1 MTTARCLRAVFIQG
15 ERMMRVMLVEDDA
28 RLAELVME
36 YLNNYE
42 FAVELVTRGDEALA
56 RFQASLPDLVVL
68 DLMLPGTD
76 GMVVCR
82 QLRAVS
88 DVPILILT
96 AREDS
101 YDEVSGLEQGA
112 DDFVNKPVQPRV
124 LLARLRALARRR
136 LPAAPDPA
144 PQEPAA
150 PSGHDDTPV
159 YDFGALHIATA
170 DRSVVWRGQECVLS
184 NTEYKLLLVLVE
196 SAGRVLSRDAL
207 LKKMRGI
214 EFDGLDRSID
224 NAISKLRRRFDD
236 VDSSKIKTV
245 WGEGY
250 LFSPS
255 AWN

>member
-1 MTTARCLRAVFIQG
+1 MH
-15 ERMMRVMLVEDDA
+15 RVMLVEDDA
-28 RLAELVME
+28 RLAELVSE
-36 YLNNYE
+36 YLSSYE
-42 FAVELVTRGDEALA
+42 FAVDLVTRGDVALE
-56 RFQASLPDLVVL
+56 RFKELSPDVVIL
-68 DLMLPGTD
+68 DLMLPGLD

-82 QLRAVS
+82 QIREHS

-124 LLARLRALARRR
+124 LLARLRAMMRRAQAKSGVDARI
-136 LPAAPDPA
+136 L
-144 PQEPAA
+144 Q
-150 PSGHDDTPV
+150 
-159 YDFGALHIATA
+159 FGALRIVTS
-170 DRSVVWRGQECVLS
+170 DRSVVWRGQPCILS
-184 NTEYKLLLVLVE
+184 NTEYKLLLVLAE
-196 SAGRVLSRDAL
+196 AAGRVLSRDAL

-224 NAISKLRRRFDD
+224 NCISKLRRKFDD
-236 VDSSKIKTV
+236 ADSEKIKTV

>member
-1 MTTARCLRAVFIQG
+1 MV
-15 ERMMRVMLVEDDA
+15 RVMLVEDDA
-28 RLAELVME
+28 RLAELVIE
-36 YLNNYE
+36 YLNGYE

-56 RFQASLPDLVVL
+56 RFQASQPDMVVL

-88 DVPILILT
+88 SVPILILT

-136 LPAAPDPA
+136 QAGVADAPASAAPAPVPA
-144 PQEPAA
+144 PA
-150 PSGHDDTPV
+150 DDTTPI
-159 YDFGALHIATA
+159 YTFGALRIVTA

-184 NTEYKLLLVLVE
+184 NTEYKLLLVLAE

-236 VDSSKIKTV
+236 TDSSKIKTV

>member
-1 MTTARCLRAVFIQG
+1 MY
-15 ERMMRVMLVEDDA
+15 RVMLVEDDA
-28 RLAELVME
+28 RLAELVTE
-36 YLNNYE
+36 YLSGYE
-42 FAVELVTRGDEALA
+42 FAVELVTRGDTALD
-56 RFQASLPDLVVL
+56 RFKELTPDVVIL
-68 DLMLPGTD
+68 DLMLPGLD

-82 QLRAVS
+82 QIREQS

-124 LLARLRALARRR
+124 LLARLRALMRRTQ
-136 LPAAPDPA
+136 AK
-144 PQEPAA
+144 
-150 PSGHDDTPV
+150 SGVDSRV
-159 YDFGALHIATA
+159 LQFGALRIVTS
-170 DRSVVWRGQECVLS
+170 DRSVIWRGQPCVLS
-184 NTEYKLLLVLVE
+184 NTEYKLLLVLAE
-196 SAGRVLSRDAL
+196 AAGRVLSRDAL

-224 NAISKLRRRFDD
+224 NCISKLRRKFEDAE
-236 VDSSKIKTV
+236 SEKIKTV

>member
-1 MTTARCLRAVFIQG
+1 MY
-15 ERMMRVMLVEDDA
+15 RVLLVEDDP
-28 RLAELVME
+28 RLAELVTE
-36 YLNNYE
+36 YLSGYE
-42 FAVELVTRGDEALA
+42 FAVDLVTRGDTALEHFKTA
-56 RFQASLPDLVVL
+56 APDIVVL
-68 DLMLPGTD
+68 DLMLPGLD

-82 QLRAVS
+82 QIRDVS

-96 AREDS
+96 AREDT

-124 LLARLRALARRR
+124 LLARLRALLRRTQTKTV
-136 LPAAPDPA
+136 L
-144 PQEPAA
+144 
-150 PSGHDDTPV
+150 DTRV
-159 YDFGALHIATA
+159 LEFGALRIMTS
-170 DRSVVWRGQECVLS
+170 DRSVAWRGQPCVLS
-184 NTEYKLLLVLVE
+184 NTEYKLLLVLAE
-196 SAGRVLSRDAL
+196 AAGRVLSRDEL

-224 NAISKLRRRFDD
+224 NCISKLRRKFDD
-236 VDSSKIKTV
+236 NMSEKIKTV

>member
-1 MTTARCLRAVFIQG
+1 MY
-15 ERMMRVMLVEDDA
+15 RVMLVEDDA

-36 YLNNYE
+36 YLSGYE
-42 FAVELVTRGDEALA
+42 FAVELVTRGDTALE
-56 RFQASLPDLVVL
+56 RFKALSPDVVVL
-68 DLMLPGTD
+68 DLMLPGLD

-82 QLRAVS
+82 QLREIS
-88 DVPILILT
+88 EVPILILT

-124 LLARLRALARRR
+124 LLARLRALMRRTQAKGGNDARM
-136 LPAAPDPA
+136 L
-144 PQEPAA
+144 Q
-150 PSGHDDTPV
+150 
-159 YDFGALHIATA
+159 FGALRIVTT
-170 DRSVVWRGQECVLS
+170 DRSVVWRDEVCVLS
-184 NTEYKLLLVLVE
+184 NTEYKLLLVLAE
-196 SAGRVLSRDAL
+196 AAGRVLSRDAL

-224 NAISKLRRRFDD
+224 NCISKLRRKFDD
-236 VDSSKIKTV
+236 ADSEKIKTV

>member
-1 MTTARCLRAVFIQG
+1 MY
-15 ERMMRVMLVEDDA
+15 RVMLVEDDA
-28 RLAELVME
+28 RLAELVTE
-36 YLNNYE
+36 YLSGYE
-42 FAVELVTRGDEALA
+42 FAVDLVGRGDQALE
-56 RFQASLPDLVVL
+56 RFKTLSPDVVVL
-68 DLMLPGTD
+68 DLMLPGLD

-82 QLRAVS
+82 QIREMS
-88 DVPILILT
+88 EVPILILT

-124 LLARLRALARRR
+124 LLARLRALMRRT
-136 LPAAPDPA
+136 AQAKGGA
-144 PQEPAA
+144 
-150 PSGHDDTPV
+150 DTRV
-159 YDFGALHIATA
+159 LQFGALRIVTT
-170 DRSVVWRGQECVLS
+170 DRSVVWRGEPCVLS
-184 NTEYKLLLVLVE
+184 NTEYKLLLVLAE
-196 SAGRVLSRDAL
+196 AAGRVLSRDAL

-224 NAISKLRRRFDD
+224 NCISKLRRKFDD
-236 VDSSKIKTV
+236 ADSEKIKTV

>member
-1 MTTARCLRAVFIQG
+1 MRV
-15 ERMMRVMLVEDDA
+15 EEKSMYRVMLVEDDA

-36 YLNNYE
+36 YLSGYE
-42 FAVELVTRGDEALA
+42 FAVDLVTRGDAALE
-56 RFQASLPDLVVL
+56 RFKATTPDLVVL
-68 DLMLPGTD
+68 DLMLPGLD

-82 QLRAVS
+82 KIRELS
-88 DVPILILT
+88 SVPILILT

-124 LLARLRALARRR
+124 LLARLRALLRRTQASNPHESR
-136 LPAAPDPA
+136 PL
-144 PQEPAA
+144 E
-150 PSGHDDTPV
+150 
-159 YDFGALHIATA
+159 FGALAIATS
-170 DRSVVWRGQECVLS
+170 DRTVSWRGEPCVLS
-184 NTEYKLLLVLVE
+184 NTEYKLLLVLAE
-196 SAGRVLSRDAL
+196 AAGRVLSRDEL

-224 NAISKLRRRFDD
+224 NCISKLRRKFDD
-236 VDSSKIKTV
+236 AGSEKIKTV

-255 AWN
+255 AWG

>member
-1 MTTARCLRAVFIQG
+1 
-15 ERMMRVMLVEDDA
+15 MLVEDDA
-28 RLAELVME
+28 RLAELVSE
-36 YLNNYE
+36 YLSSYE
-42 FAVELVTRGDEALA
+42 FAVDLVTRGDIALE
-56 RFQASLPDLVVL
+56 RFKELSPDIVIL
-68 DLMLPGTD
+68 DLMLPGLD

-82 QLRAVS
+82 QIREHS

-124 LLARLRALARRR
+124 LLARLRALMRRAQAKSGVDARI
-136 LPAAPDPA
+136 L
-144 PQEPAA
+144 Q
-150 PSGHDDTPV
+150 
-159 YDFGALHIATA
+159 FGALRIVTS
-170 DRSVVWRGQECVLS
+170 DRSVVWRGQPCILS
-184 NTEYKLLLVLVE
+184 NTEYKLLLVLAE
-196 SAGRVLSRDAL
+196 AAGRVLSRDAL

-224 NAISKLRRRFDD
+224 NCISKLRRKFDD
-236 VDSSKIKTV
+236 ADSEKIKTV

>member
-1 MTTARCLRAVFIQG
+1 
-15 ERMMRVMLVEDDA
+15 
-28 RLAELVME
+28 
-36 YLNNYE
+36 
-42 FAVELVTRGDEALA
+42 
-56 RFQASLPDLVVL
+56 
-68 DLMLPGTD
+68 MLPGTD

-136 LPAAPDPA
+136 TLAAEPVAAEPAPDASA
-144 PQEPAA
+144 P
-150 PSGHDDTPV
+150 PV
-159 YDFGALHIATA
+159 YTFGALQIVTA

-196 SAGRVLSRDAL
+196 SAGHVLSRDAL

-236 VDSSKIKTV
+236 TDSSKIKTV

-255 AWN
+255 AWS

>member
-1 MTTARCLRAVFIQG
+1 MY
-15 ERMMRVMLVEDDA
+15 RVMLVEDDA
-28 RLAELVME
+28 RLAELVTE
-36 YLNNYE
+36 YLSGYE
-42 FAVELVTRGDEALA
+42 FSVDLVTRGDAALD
-56 RFQASLPDLVVL
+56 RFKELSPDVVVL
-68 DLMLPGTD
+68 DLMLPGLD

-82 QLRAVS
+82 QLRELS

-124 LLARLRALARRR
+124 LLARLRALMRRTQAKSGGDARV
-136 LPAAPDPA
+136 L
-144 PQEPAA
+144 Q
-150 PSGHDDTPV
+150 
-159 YDFGALHIATA
+159 FGALRIATS
-170 DRSVVWRGQECVLS
+170 DRSVVWRGQPCVLS
-184 NTEYKLLLVLVE
+184 NTEYKLLLVLAE
-196 SAGRVLSRDAL
+196 AAGRVLSRDAL

-224 NAISKLRRRFDD
+224 NCISKLRRKSDD
-236 VDSSKIKTV
+236 NDSENNKTV

-250 LFSPS
+250 RFSPS

>member
-1 MTTARCLRAVFIQG
+1 MY
-15 ERMMRVMLVEDDA
+15 RVMLVEDDA
-28 RLAELVME
+28 RLAELVVE
-36 YLNNYE
+36 YLSGYE
-42 FAVELVTRGDEALA
+42 FAVDLVTRGDTALE
-56 RFQASLPDLVVL
+56 RFKALSPDVVVL
-68 DLMLPGTD
+68 DLMLPGLD

-82 QLRAVS
+82 QIRDIS
-88 DVPILILT
+88 EVPILILT

-124 LLARLRALARRR
+124 LLARLRALMRRTQAKGADARV
-136 LPAAPDPA
+136 L
-144 PQEPAA
+144 Q
-150 PSGHDDTPV
+150 
-159 YDFGALHIATA
+159 FGALRIVTT
-170 DRSVVWRGQECVLS
+170 DRSVVWRDEACVLS
-184 NTEYKLLLVLVE
+184 NTEYKLLLVLAE
-196 SAGRVLSRDAL
+196 AAGRVLSRDAL

-224 NAISKLRRRFDD
+224 NCISKLRRKFDD
-236 VDSSKIKTV
+236 ADSEKIKTV

>member
-1 MTTARCLRAVFIQG
+1 MY
-15 ERMMRVMLVEDDA
+15 RVLLVEDDP
-28 RLAELVME
+28 RLAELVTE
-36 YLNNYE
+36 YLSGYE
-42 FAVELVTRGDEALA
+42 FSVDLVTRGDGALDHFKTSA
-56 RFQASLPDLVVL
+56 PDIVVL
-68 DLMLPGTD
+68 DLMLPGLD

-82 QLRAVS
+82 RIRELS

-124 LLARLRALARRR
+124 LLARLRALLRRSQPKPANDARV
-136 LPAAPDPA
+136 L
-144 PQEPAA
+144 E
-150 PSGHDDTPV
+150 
-159 YDFGALHIATA
+159 FGALRIVTT
-170 DRSVVWRGQECVLS
+170 DRSVSWRGQSCVLS
-184 NTEYKLLLVLVE
+184 NTEYKLLLVLAE
-196 SAGRVLSRDAL
+196 AAGRVLSRDEL

-224 NAISKLRRRFDD
+224 NSISKLRRKFDD
-236 VDSSKIKTV
+236 VQSEKIKTV

-255 AWN
+255 AWS

>member
-1 MTTARCLRAVFIQG
+1 MY
-15 ERMMRVMLVEDDA
+15 RVMLVEDDA
-28 RLAELVME
+28 RLAELVTE
-36 YLNNYE
+36 YLSGYE
-42 FAVELVTRGDEALA
+42 FSVELVTRGDKALERFEALA
-56 RFQASLPDLVVL
+56 PDVVVL
-68 DLMLPGTD
+68 DLMLPGLD

-82 QLRAVS
+82 QIREIS
-88 DVPILILT
+88 EVPILILT

-124 LLARLRALARRR
+124 LLARLRALLRRTR
-136 LPAAPDPA
+136 GKLASDSRVL
-144 PQEPAA
+144 E
-150 PSGHDDTPV
+150 
-159 YDFGALHIATA
+159 FGALRIATS
-170 DRSVVWRGQECVLS
+170 DRSVTWRGQPCVLS
-184 NTEYKLLLVLVE
+184 NTEYKLLLVLAE
-196 SAGRVLSRDAL
+196 AAGRVLSRDAL

-224 NAISKLRRRFDD
+224 NCISKLRRKFDD
-236 VDSSKIKTV
+236 ADSEKIKTV

>member
-1 MTTARCLRAVFIQG
+1 MY
-15 ERMMRVMLVEDDA
+15 RVMLVEDDA
-28 RLAELVME
+28 RLAELVTE
-36 YLNNYE
+36 YLSGYE
-42 FAVELVTRGDEALA
+42 FAVELVTRGDTAVE
-56 RFQASLPDLVVL
+56 RFKDIAPDVVVL
-68 DLMLPGTD
+68 DLMLPGLD

-82 QLRAVS
+82 QLRAMS
-88 DVPILILT
+88 EVPILILT

-124 LLARLRALARRR
+124 LLARLRALLRRTQARQN
-136 LPAAPDPA
+136 PDSRML
-144 PQEPAA
+144 E
-150 PSGHDDTPV
+150 
-159 YDFGALHIATA
+159 FGTLRINTT
-170 DRSVVWRGQECVLS
+170 DRSVHWRGQPCVLS
-184 NTEYKLLLVLVE
+184 NTEYKLLLVLAE

-224 NAISKLRRRFDD
+224 NSISKLRRKFE
-236 VDSSKIKTV
+236 DSESEKIKTV

-255 AWN
+255 AWE

>member
-1 MTTARCLRAVFIQG
+1 MY
-15 ERMMRVMLVEDDA
+15 RVMLVEDDA
-28 RLAELVME
+28 RLAELVTE
-36 YLNNYE
+36 YLSGYE
-42 FAVELVTRGDEALA
+42 FAVDVVTRGDQALEQ
-56 RFQASLPDLVVL
+56 FKSLAPDVVVL
-68 DLMLPGTD
+68 DLMLPGLD

-82 QLRAVS
+82 KLRDMS
-88 DVPILILT
+88 EVPILILT

-124 LLARLRALARRR
+124 LLARLRALLRRAQGKNNVDSR
-136 LPAAPDPA
+136 VL
-144 PQEPAA
+144 E
-150 PSGHDDTPV
+150 
-159 YDFGALHIATA
+159 FGTLRISTT
-170 DRSVVWRGQECVLS
+170 DRTVTWRGQPCVLS
-184 NTEYKLLLVLVE
+184 NTEYKLLLVLAE

-224 NAISKLRRRFDD
+224 NSISKLRRKFE
-236 VDSSKIKTV
+236 DSDSEKIKTV

>member
-1 MTTARCLRAVFIQG
+1 MY
-15 ERMMRVMLVEDDA
+15 RVLLVEDDP
-28 RLAELVME
+28 RLAELVTE
-36 YLNNYE
+36 YLSGYE
-42 FAVELVTRGDEALA
+42 FTVELATRGDHALDS
-56 RFQASLPDLVVL
+56 FKESKPDIVVL
-68 DLMLPGTD
+68 DLMLPGMD

-82 QLRAVS
+82 QIRDIS

-96 AREDS
+96 AREDT

-124 LLARLRALARRR
+124 LLARLRALLRRSQPR
-136 LPAAPDPA
+136 T
-144 PQEPAA
+144 
-150 PSGHDDTPV
+150 SGDSRV
-159 YDFGALHIATA
+159 LEFGALRIVTT
-170 DRSVVWRGQECVLS
+170 DRSVSWRGEQCVLS
-184 NTEYKLLLVLVE
+184 NTEYKLLLVLAE
-196 SAGRVLSRDAL
+196 AAGRVLSRDEL

-224 NAISKLRRRFDD
+224 NSISKLRRKFDD
-236 VDSSKIKTV
+236 AVSEKIKTV

>member
-1 MTTARCLRAVFIQG
+1 
-15 ERMMRVMLVEDDA
+15 MLVEDDA
-28 RLAELVME
+28 RLAELVTE
-36 YLNNYE
+36 YLSGYE
-42 FAVELVTRGDEALA
+42 FSVDLVTRGDAALE
-56 RFQASLPDLVVL
+56 RFKEISPDVVVL
-68 DLMLPGTD
+68 DLMLPGLD

-82 QLRAVS
+82 QIRDMS

-124 LLARLRALARRR
+124 LLARLRALLRRTQAKTGADSR
-136 LPAAPDPA
+136 VL
-144 PQEPAA
+144 Q
-150 PSGHDDTPV
+150 
-159 YDFGALHIATA
+159 FGALRIVTS
-170 DRSVVWRGQECVLS
+170 DRSVIWRGQPCVLS
-184 NTEYKLLLVLVE
+184 NTEYKLLLVLAE
-196 SAGRVLSRDAL
+196 AAGRVLSRDAL

-224 NAISKLRRRFDD
+224 NCISKLRRKFDD
-236 VDSSKIKTV
+236 ADSEKIKTV